1 MSEISV
7 GKIVNV
13 RGLHGEIKVLPHTN
27 VENMF
32 EKLKSIKILGNDYKI
47 KSVKHI
53 KNCVALLL
61 DTVDTVEKATDL
73 VGNEL
78 FVKEENMP
86 KLEKDNYY
94 LKDLIGVDVTD
105 INEGELGKLTNV
117 YFTGANDV
125 YEITAKDGKTSLIP
139 AVKEF
144 VKEIDIDKKIM
155 TVELIEGMFPA

>member
-1 MSEISV
+1 MAEISV

-13 RGLHGEIKVLPHTN
+13 RGLQGEIKVLPHTN

-32 EKLKSIKILGNDYKI
+32 EKVKVVNISGVEYKI

-61 DTVDTVEKATDL
+61 EGIDTIEKATDL
-73 VGNEL
+73 VGSEL
-78 FVKEENMP
+78 FVKEEKMP

-94 LKDLIGVDVTD
+94 IKDLIGIMVTD
-105 INEGELGKLTNV
+105 VNEGELGALTNV

-125 YEITAKDGKTSLIP
+125 YEITANDGKTSLIP

-144 VKEIDIDKKIM
+144 IKEIDIDKKTM
-155 TVELIEGMFPA
+155 TVELIEGMFPQ

>member
-1 MSEISV
+1 MAEISV

-13 RGLHGEIKVLPHTN
+13 RGLRGEIKVLPHTN

-32 EKLKSIKILGNDYKI
+32 EKLKSVNISGAEYKI
-47 KSVKHI
+47 VSVKHI

-61 DTVDTVEKATDL
+61 ETVDTIEKATDL

-86 KLEKDNYY
+86 KLEKGDYY
-94 LKDLIGVDVTD
+94 LKDLIGLEVTDVT
-105 INEGELGKLTNV
+105 EGALGKLTNV
-117 YFTGANDV
+117 FFTGANDV

-139 AVKEF
+139 AVFEF
-144 VKEIDIDKKIM
+144 IKEIDIDKKTM
-155 TVELIEGMFPA
+155 LVELIEGMFPQ